1 MKKKRVLQ
9 IIAQQGYNIGLGAKK
24 HFSTY
29 DIVEKVNGWINF
41 ISISLGI
48 LGLVFDFLSTNFFS
62 SVILIMGIM
71 ALYVSHYDTDKEEYN
86 KIGKLLTEHFYNL
99 QILYLKIKDDATYK
113 EDDEYPNEKYETELN
128 NIIKSFSENSISK
141 QIAFSNWFAHYK
153 FFFEC
158 SNNSMWVV
166 DELKLRFWKDKIPAI
181 FRLIIFVMIIIVLV
195 LSVYRVTSII
205 TDCIIKTVCKLC

>member
-141 QIAFSNWFAHYK
+141 QIAFSNWYAHYK

-195 LSVYRVTSII
+195 LPVYRITSII